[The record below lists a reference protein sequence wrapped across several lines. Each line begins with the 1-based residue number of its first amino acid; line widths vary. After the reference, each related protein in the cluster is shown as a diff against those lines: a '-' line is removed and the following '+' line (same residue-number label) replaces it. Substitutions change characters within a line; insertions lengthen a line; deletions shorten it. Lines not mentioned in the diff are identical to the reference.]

1 MTQPIEEKTIRL
13 LRRHYFINFIVLG
26 ILFLLT
32 LFPVARIAE
41 TPTSPPVIIDQCS
54 ILLTIIGIPVALKS
68 FSNKINK
75 KPRPNDAK
83 IGIKIYKKAFLQRL
97 YLLSFVIL
105 WNILA
110 SVISHNRN
118 YIWLIIILFITLLFC
133 KPSFPELKNLIE
145 IKNKENEIT
154 E

>member
-32 LFPVARIAE
+32 LFPVARSAE

-83 IGIKIYKKAFLQRL
+83 KGIKIYKKAFLQRL

>member
-83 IGIKIYKKAFLQRL
+83 KGIKIYKSFSPKALPTKFCYSLE
-97 YLLSFVIL
+97 
-105 WNILA
+105 
-110 SVISHNRN
+110 
-118 YIWLIIILFITLLFC
+118 YIGVCHLT
-133 KPSFPELKNLIE
+133 
-145 IKNKENEIT
+145 
-154 E
+154 